1 MPVKRHSL
9 VETLRHKSIVG
20 GRSDCRTVGR
30 GAVVSSE
37 WCVLYRGTGVYV
49 SSNGHMELPHLHS
62 SCTRRPRGSLEASA
76 HLSILHA
83 CRHHNPK
90 PIPER
95 QFIAAVRETKPS
107 WIIPISGD
115 ASRNLFIAPS
125 TRSRTAR
132 TASRGRRRRAADEA
146 GALPEMRARLAPQ
159 GAKQGSREQCRG
171 LYARWR
177 GRCVPR
183 DACVFY
189 VGR

>member
-1 MPVKRHSL
+1 MPDKRHSL

-30 GAVVSSE
+30 GAGVSSE

-115 ASRNLFIAPS
+115 ASRNLFIAP
-125 TRSRTAR
+125 RTLSSIAR
-132 TASRGRRRRAADEA
+132 TASRCGVRAVLGPADA
-146 GALPEMRARLAPQ
+146 VGA
-159 GAKQGSREQCRG
+159 
-171 LYARWR
+171 
-177 GRCVPR
+177 VPVNT
-183 DACVFY
+183 AA
-189 VGR
+189 